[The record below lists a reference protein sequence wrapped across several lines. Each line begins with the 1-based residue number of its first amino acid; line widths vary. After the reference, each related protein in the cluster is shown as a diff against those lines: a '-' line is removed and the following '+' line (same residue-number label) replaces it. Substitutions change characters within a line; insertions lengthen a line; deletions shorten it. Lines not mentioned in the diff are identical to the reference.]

1 MAALILDDCISE
13 EELQKYR
20 ESFKNSTID
29 SNKQPDVNSQFQ
41 YALCLVRSSDHKNI
55 QNGFQLFKK
64 MFETSTNDNFKRDAL
79 YYMAVAEAKLKNY
92 EPALKYLDVILKVES
107 NNEQVRD
114 LYVEVNKRMR
124 KDGLIGIGIVG
135 SAAAVGFAG
144 IVGLG
149 LALFAKSK
157 K

>member
-1 MAALILDDCISE
+1 MAANILDDCISN
-13 EELQKYR
+13 EELQKQR
-20 ESFKNSTID
+20 ENFVNSSLEST
-29 SNKQPDVNSQFQ
+29 QPPDVNSQFQ
-41 YALCLVRSSDHKNI
+41 YALCLVRSSERRHV
-55 QNGFQLFKK
+55 QNGFQLFKNI
-64 MFETSTNDNFKRDAL
+64 FETSNDDDFKRDAL
-79 YYMAVAEAKLKNY
+79 YYMAVAEAKMKNY
-92 EPALKYLDVILKVES
+92 EPALKYLDAILKVQS
-107 NNEQVRD
+107 GNEQVRD

-149 LALFAKSK
+149 LALFAKK

>member
-1 MAALILDDCISE
+1 MASLILDDCISD
-13 EELQKYR
+13 EELQKHR
-20 ESFKNSTID
+20 EQFIASTKD
-29 SNKQPDVNSQFQ
+29 STKLPDINTQFQ
-41 YALCLVRSSDHKNI
+41 YALCLVRSGNSNNI
-55 QNGFQLFKK
+55 QNAFQLFKK
-64 MFETSTNDNFKRDAL
+64 MFDASTDEDFRRDTL

-92 EPALKYLDVILKVES
+92 EPALKYLDTILKVQP
-107 NNEQVRD
+107 NNDQVRD
-114 LYVEVNKRMR
+114 LYVVVNKRMR

-149 LALFAKSK
+149 LALLAKK